1 MREPTIDPI
10 PGKGPAGQ
18 TPGAPPAACPP
29 DYYYGAATLNRPPE
43 ITAETLYVIGGLY
56 GNPEALAEV
65 LAMKAREDRGG
76 STEGT
81 QVRPTVRSPVRLVFN
96 GDFNWFNVDA
106 ESFLKIN
113 EAVLEHVAIQGNVEA
128 ELVREGAALD
138 CGCDYPSY
146 VDPDTVKRSHRI
158 FARLKKTA
166 SHASGIVSRM
176 GELSKT
182 LVARVGAHRVA
193 ILHGDPEALSGWR
206 LAEEA
211 LSGLEA
217 QQPPPPAVP
226 QTGEE
231 RVAEYFRA
239 SGVTAF
245 AATHTCLPFAR
256 DFMVEGKARLII
268 NNGAAGMPNFRGVPG
283 GLLTRISVHPAPPG
297 HSLYGWARDGV
308 HYDAL
313 PIAYDQESWMERFL
327 ANWPAGTPA
336 HRSYCER
343 LIHGP
348 AYTLEQAV
356 RGGVRRARHAG

>member
-18 TPGAPPAACPP
+18 TSGAPPAACLP

-76 STEGT
+76 SA
-81 QVRPTVRSPVRLVFN
+81 VHSPVRLVFN

-128 ELVREGAALD
+128 ELARQGAALD

-166 SHASGIVSRM
+166 SHASGIVS
-176 GELSKT
+176 
-182 LVARVGAHRVA
+182 
-193 ILHGDPEALSGWR
+193 
-206 LAEEA
+206 
-211 LSGLEA
+211 
-217 QQPPPPAVP
+217 
-226 QTGEE
+226 
-231 RVAEYFRA
+231 
-239 SGVTAF
+239 
-245 AATHTCLPFAR
+245 
-256 DFMVEGKARLII
+256 
-268 NNGAAGMPNFRGVPG
+268 PNWLCSLWPY
-283 GLLTRISVHPAPPG
+283 ISVSRC
-297 HSLYGWARDGV
+297 HSLSHTLSWYFTASFSLSLFVDSL
-308 HYDAL
+308 D
-313 PIAYDQESWMERFL
+313 PIDD
-327 ANWPAGTPA
+327 
-336 HRSYCER
+336 
-343 LIHGP
+343 
-348 AYTLEQAV
+348 
-356 RGGVRRARHAG
+356 